1 MSRSVVLVLHLIFAP
16 LFSWP
21 AVAGPLWTFCVA
33 SALGTKNVW
42 ITDPFPATPNR
53 ERLEAEL
60 RSLLEREGYSRIVA
74 QCPAPS
80 DDKVS
85 VVNAQT
91 TAEEFNRKLGSTLH
105 GLSAKEFPLRQ

>member
-1 MSRSVVLVLHLIFAP
+1 MPRIAVLALPF
-16 LFSWP
+16 LFGSLFVWP

-33 SALGTKNVW
+33 SASGTKDVW
-42 ITDPFPATPNR
+42 ITELFPATPNR

-60 RSLLEREGYSRIVA
+60 KGLLEREGHSHIVA

-91 TAEEFNRKLGSTLH
+91 TAEEFNRKLGATLH
-105 GLSAKEFPLRQ
+105 GVSARDFRLRQ

>member
-1 MSRSVVLVLHLIFAP
+1 LALAERGV
-16 LFSWP
+16 
-21 AVAGPLWTFCVA
+21 AVWIA
-33 SALGTKNVW
+33 SKSNRKIRTKDVW
-42 ITDPFPATPNR
+42 ITELFPATPNR

-60 RSLLEREGYSRIVA
+60 KGLLERAGHSHIVA

-85 VVNAQT
+85 VVKAQT

-105 GLSAKEFPLRQ
+105 GVSAREFPLRQ

>member
-1 MSRSVVLVLHLIFAP
+1 MRTPALALPFLLGSLFA
-16 LFSWP
+16 WP
-21 AVAGPLWTFCVA
+21 AVASPLWTFCVA
-33 SALGTKNVW
+33 SAPGTKDVW
-42 ITDPFPATPNR
+42 ITELFPATPNR

-60 RSLLEREGYSRIVA
+60 KSLLEREGHSHIIA

-91 TAEEFNRKLGSTLH
+91 TAEEFNRKFGSTLH
-105 GLSAKEFPLRQ
+105 GVSAREFPLHQ

>member
-1 MSRSVVLVLHLIFAP
+1 MSRSVVFAVPVLFASLCP
-16 LFSWP
+16 CP
-21 AVAGPLWTFCVA
+21 AVASPLWTFCVA
-33 SALGTKNVW
+33 SALGTKDVW
-42 ITDPFPATPNR
+42 ITEVFPATPNR

-60 RSLLEREGYSRIVA
+60 KSLLEREGHSHIVA

-80 DDKVS
+80 GDKVS

-105 GLSAKEFPLRQ
+105 GVSAREFPVRQ

>member
-1 MSRSVVLVLHLIFAP
+1 LRTVGLAPPFLFAT
-16 LFSWP
+16 LFAWP
-21 AVAGPLWTFCVA
+21 AAASPLWTFCVA
-33 SALGTKNVW
+33 STQGTKDVW
-42 ITDPFPATPNR
+42 ITELFPATPNR

-60 RSLLEREGYSRIVA
+60 KGLLEREGHSHIVA

-80 DDKVS
+80 DDKLS

-105 GLSAKEFPLRQ
+105 GVSAREFPLRQ